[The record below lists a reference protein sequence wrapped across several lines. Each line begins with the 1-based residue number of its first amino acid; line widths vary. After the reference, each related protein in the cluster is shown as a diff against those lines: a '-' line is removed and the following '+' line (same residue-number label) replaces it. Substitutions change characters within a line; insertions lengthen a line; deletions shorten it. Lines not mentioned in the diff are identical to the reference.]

1 MKYEN
6 PELVITLFE
15 MQDVITG
22 STQENWGTGGLDDEI
37 DIEDLT

>member
-6 PELVITLFE
+6 PELLIISFE

-22 STQENWGTGGLDDEI
+22 SQQENWGTGGLDDEI
-37 DIEDLT
+37 DIGDLT